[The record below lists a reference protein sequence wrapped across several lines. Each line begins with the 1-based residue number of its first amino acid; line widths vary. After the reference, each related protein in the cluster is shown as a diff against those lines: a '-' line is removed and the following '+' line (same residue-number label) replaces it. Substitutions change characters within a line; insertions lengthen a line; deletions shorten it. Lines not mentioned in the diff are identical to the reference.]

1 MLAEGALAAGCRFFA
16 GYPITPASE
25 IYEVMMRELPTH
37 GGLAL
42 SAPDEISSLCYCVGA
57 SLRGLKAMTATSG
70 PGWALMI
77 ETVQYALM
85 TETPVVVALV
95 QRLGPSTGG
104 ATQGAQGDI
113 CLAEFSSSGGYTLPV
128 FSPSTATESFELAV
142 HAFNWSERL
151 RTPVLLLSDKEVGM
165 TTEVVDDEALQ
176 IPGLVKR
183 KRATAKADYTP
194 YAAQEPEGVP
204 AFAAVGGEIKAT
216 VTGSAHDK
224 QGRLRKNSPQV
235 IEGLQRLQRK
245 IEAHA
250 EEMALVRPDLDPDA
264 PCLLISYGVTAR
276 AARQAVAK
284 LRSQGLRISFLQI
297 QSLFPIPRKWLDRA
311 AAGVEAVFVAEE
323 NLTGQYRAA
332 LTPYLSGKQIFGI
345 NRIGSLISP
354 SEIAGAVQEV
364 KA

>member
-25 IYEVMMRELPTH
+25 IYEVMMRELPTR

-85 TETPVVVALV
+85 TETPIVVALV

-113 CLAEFSSSGGYTLPV
+113 WLAEFSTSGGYTLPV
-128 FSPSTATESFELAV
+128 FSPSNAAESYELAI
-142 HAFNWSERL
+142 HAFNWAERL
-151 RTPVLLLSDKEVGM
+151 RTPVILLSDKEVGM
-165 TTEVVDDEALQ
+165 TSEVVNDEALQ
-176 IPGLVKR
+176 IPDLVNR
-183 KRATAKADYTP
+183 KRATATADYAP
-194 YAAQEPEGVP
+194 YAVQEPETVP
-204 AFAAVGGEIKAT
+204 GFAAVGEEIKTT
-216 VTGSAHDK
+216 VTGSAHDP

-235 IEGLQRLQRK
+235 INVLQRLQRK

-264 PCLLISYGVTAR
+264 RCLLISYGVTAR
-276 AARQAVAK
+276 AARQAVEI
-284 LRSQGLRISFLQI
+284 LRGEGLRVSFLQI
-297 QSLFPIPRKWLDRA
+297 QSLFPIPKKWLDWA
-311 AAGVEAVFVAEE
+311 TAGVDMVFVAEE

-332 LTPYLSGKQIFGI
+332 LTPYLSGKRIFGI
-345 NRIGSLISP
+345 NQIGHLISP
-354 SEIAGAVQEV
+354 SHIARAVEGLM
-364 KA
+364 A